1 MLIVLAKM
9 VINEIPGISDS
20 VRWTMINLGY
30 MAVSFIM
37 FHFIKGTPFDQNSG
51 AYDHLTLWEQ
61 IDQGYQYTPAKKYL
75 TSLPIGLYVA
85 AHLPRFL
92 LSTHYSHYNPWLF
105 WLNLGALLLVLFPKL
120 PIVRGMTNAVASL
133 APAYFPVAK
142 HGSLDAGRDH
152 SI

>member
-20 VRWTMINLGY
+20 IRWTMINLGY
-30 MAVSFIM
+30 MAVSFVM
-37 FHFIKGTPFDQNSG
+37 FHLIKGTPFDQNSG

-85 AHLPRFL
+85 CDAYPGSCSPR
-92 LSTHYSHYNPWLF
+92 TIPTMT
-105 WLNLGALLLVLFPKL
+105 
-120 PIVRGMTNAVASL
+120 RGS
-133 APAYFPVAK
+133 F
-142 HGSLDAGRDH
+142 G
-152 SI
+152 